1 MQNLSITNS
10 LAPEIATFFLTGL
23 VVIILILLATIFIYR
38 NKFIK
43 TKRNLAKNNTKLE
56 QLDDFMRF
64 FSESI
69 SQTES
74 FHDVYSSIAQ
84 HIANI
89 TDSKNICIYE
99 LKENDCLIP
108 VGYTP
113 TFPPLNAS
121 KNFILSRPRY
131 ANDTLKQEKIKLGEG
146 IIGEVAQSRKGILIP
161 NALNEQRLQAAN
173 SIISINTFIAIP
185 MTSNDELTGV
195 ICAINTK
202 GKKPFTQT
210 HYDTLNSMTKLIVQ
224 VHNIIKSYSTLAVQ
238 QRLSQELEFA
248 RLLQTSL
255 LPRKAPDLS
264 PFVIHAYSKSAK
276 EVSGDFYDFVK
287 VDDDR
292 MLVVIGDA
300 SGKGIPACMVMA
312 MTRSFIRA
320 NVERFTTL
328 EDMLS
333 ELNTNLY
340 RDTTAGRFATLSCCL
355 LNKAEETIEFA
366 RAGHTELLC
375 FSSKNSIRKIIP
387 HGTALGLLP
396 QEIAGDYD
404 TFSFMF
410 KPYYSILLFSD
421 GLTEAT
427 DSNGQEYG
435 LNRLQDI
442 FLESCKEKNSP
453 RKATEMVI
461 SSVDEFSKGHEQADD
476 QTLVIISHEKAI
488 N

>member
-1 MQNLSITNS
+1 MVDTVPS
-10 LAPEIATFFLTGL
+10 EIVTFFLSII
-23 VVIILILLATIFIYR
+23 VIVILAMLATIFIYR
-38 NKFIK
+38 NKLVS
-43 TKRNLAKNNTKLE
+43 TKNKLE
-56 QLDDFMRF
+56 KSNLKFDQLNNFMKF

-69 SQTES
+69 SKTEN

-89 TDSKNICIYE
+89 TEAKNICIYE
-99 LKENDCLIP
+99 LHDDTYLIP
-108 VGYTP
+108 VGYTK
-113 TFPPLNAS
+113 TFPPLHIS
-121 KNFILSRPRY
+121 KSFVLSKPLY
-131 ANDTLKQEKIKLGEG
+131 ATDSLKQEKIKIGEG
-146 IIGEVAQSRKGILIP
+146 IIGEIAEKREGILIED
-161 NALNEQRLQAAN
+161 ASADKRLKSAN
-173 SIISINTFIAIP
+173 NITPINTFIAIP
-185 MTSNDELTGV
+185 MISNEDLTGV

-202 GKKPFTQT
+202 GRKPFSQSN
-210 HYDTLNSMTKLIVQ
+210 YDTLNSMTRLIVQ
-224 VHNIIKSYSTLAVQ
+224 VHNIIRAYSTLAVQ
-238 QRLSQELEFA
+238 QRLAQELEFA

-255 LPRKAPDLS
+255 LPREFPDWS

-287 VDDDR
+287 VDENR

-320 NVERFTTL
+320 NVERFTNL

-355 LNKAEETIEFA
+355 LNKEEETIEFS

-375 FSSKNSIRKIIP
+375 YSSKNSVRKITP

-396 QEIAGDYD
+396 QEIAGNYD
-404 TFSFMF
+404 TFSFVF
-410 KPYYSILLFSD
+410 KPYYSIMLFSD

-427 DSNGQEYG
+427 DASGQEYG
-435 LNRLQDI
+435 VNRLKNI
-442 FLESCKEKNSP
+442 FLESCKSKNAP
-453 RKATEMVI
+453 RKATEMII
-461 SSVDEFSKGHEQADD
+461 SSIDQFSESQEQTDD
-476 QTLVIISHEKAI
+476 QTLVIISHKKAFI
-488 N
+488 